1 MSFYIP
7 KIDSYLPDTKY
18 TNFLS
23 KIFLNVTCSNSNRQ
37 EDILSDSETEETDLM
52 DCRSKKQ

>member
-7 KIDSYLPDTKY
+7 KIDSYLTDTKY
-18 TNFLS
+18 TNFSS

-37 EDILSDSETEETDLM
+37 EVILSDSETEEADLM
-52 DCRSKKQ
+52 DCRPKKQ